1 MSAHDPLT
9 YPDLRHL
16 LSKLEHEDPAAQ
28 PRPLWILTD
37 SPGRP
42 EAEGIPF
49 PREKEART
57 YVERQM
63 IHDTQPRAVRR
74 PQQLPRNRNAISEAE
89 ARPAGREEP
98 GGGTDTFP
106 GGWTRPSVSAL
117 TGQDASCRLTVA
129 PLYLIVTVRQ

>member
-28 PRPLWILTD
+28 PRPLRILTD

-89 ARPAGREEP
+89 ARPAGRA
-98 GGGTDTFP
+98 GGTWGRNRHVPRGLDPPLCLCADGTGLVLSAY
-106 GGWTRPSVSAL
+106 GGPFVLDRYS
-117 TGQDASCRLTVA
+117 
-129 PLYLIVTVRQ
+129 